1 MNKLIIVSLL
11 IFNSPSVFADINFK
25 ENKTVLGQLL
35 MMDAFNRIENGKGIL
50 KTPFVNLE
58 STITPSFITNP
69 NKGCWMS
76 PQYHSDGSVTPRLRC
91 H

>member
-25 ENKTVLGQLL
+25 ENKTVQGQLL
-35 MMDAFNRIENGKGIL
+35 MMDACNRIENGGSIL
-50 KTPFVNLE
+50 KMPIADLE
-58 STITPSFITNP
+58 STITPSFITNS
-69 NKGCWMS
+69 KKQFWVS
-76 PQYHSDGSVTPRLRC
+76 PKYHSEGIVTPRLKC